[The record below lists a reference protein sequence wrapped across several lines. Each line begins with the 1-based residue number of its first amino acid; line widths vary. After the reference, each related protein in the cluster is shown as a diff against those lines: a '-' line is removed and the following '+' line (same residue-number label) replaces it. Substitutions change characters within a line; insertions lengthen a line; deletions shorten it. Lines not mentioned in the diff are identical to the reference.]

1 MPPVTTSAAALQN
14 LQAAQSSQ
22 QTPEQIADA
31 NNQSL
36 GVNAAQGQ
44 VSGLRQAITN
54 TTNLLNN
61 VAPTVYGN
69 TQGSLVTSAQA
80 GQQIQNKSAPIQQ
93 TLSGQNTDLTNDQ
106 SNLSDL
112 LSQAN
117 SKDTLDEQSQSDN
130 LTNLENIYKDLYGQE
145 QDSAA
150 AQQKAAEDAEATREF
165 NAGLSEKASSD
176 SASAKTP
183 TAAQAKA
190 ADQATTLSNLQSVQ
204 GGDGHVNETNWA
216 NAMNQWISAGY
227 SASDFV
233 SNFGQFINPKYSSTY
248 QGSGTL
254 F

>member
-1 MPPVTTSAAALQN
+1 MQPANSGQALAQ
-14 LQAAQSSQ
+14 LESAQSSQ
-22 QTPEQIADA
+22 QTPQQLMSSADT
-31 NNQSL
+31 SL
-36 GVNAAQGQ
+36 GVPAAQQQ

-69 TQGSLVTSAQA
+69 TQNSLVTSSQA
-80 GQQIQNKSAPIQQ
+80 GQQINNASAPIEK
-93 TLSGQNTDLTNDQ
+93 TLSGQNSDLTSDQ

-117 SKDTLDEQSQSDN
+117 SQASLGEQSQSDN

-145 QDSAA
+145 QDAA
-150 AQQKAAEDAEATREF
+150 ATKEKQAEDAESAREF
-165 NAGLSEKASSD
+165 NASLSEKATSSA
-176 SASAKTP
+176 ASTP

-190 ADQATTLSNLQSVQ
+190 ADQSTTLSNLQSVQ
-204 GGDGHVNETNWA
+204 GGDGHVNEANWA
-216 NAMNQWISAGY
+216 KAMNNWIAAGY

-233 SNFGQFINPKYSSTY
+233 SNFSQFINPKYANTY
-248 QGSGTL
+248 QGSGNL